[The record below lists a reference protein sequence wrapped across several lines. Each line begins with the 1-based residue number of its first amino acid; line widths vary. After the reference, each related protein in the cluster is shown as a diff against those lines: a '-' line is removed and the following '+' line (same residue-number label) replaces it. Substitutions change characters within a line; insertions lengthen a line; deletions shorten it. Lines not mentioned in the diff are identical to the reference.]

1 MADKTISCQDCG
13 KEFIF
18 TEEEQN
24 YYNEK
29 GFQSP
34 KRCKACRTA
43 RNRQNPRSSSGGGR
57 GRSGGQAPRSG
68 GGNYNRW

>member
-43 RNRQNPRSSSGGGR
+43 RNKQNPRAGSGAR
-57 GRSGGQAPRSG
+57 GRSGGQGTRGSG
-68 GGNYNRW
+68 SYNRW